1 MKTRQTPIN
10 VDSETHYVRVELDT
24 RPDDSVHFSLP
35 LPSYAA
41 EHLKWLAEVQL
52 LADGEVK
59 AAEAPEGEVAQWDAF
74 SVMRQYYD
82 AMQGYLIGLL
92 WAHPTLELEAAHG
105 TYPTE
110 EERGKAVVAEL
121 YGYGYSLEEIAGLFQ
136 AAYQVCLQRCLDS
149 RWNNAKIARL
159 VNFGKPTKEAG
170 IGSSSVPVSN
180 TTETPAPSSE

>member
-1 MKTRQTPIN
+1 MITRQTPIN
-10 VDSETHYVRVELDT
+10 VASESHYVRVELDS
-24 RPDDSVHFSLP
+24 RPDDEIYLSLP
-35 LPSYAA
+35 LPSQGA
-41 EHLKWLAEVQL
+41 EHLKWLAQVQMA
-52 LADGEVK
+52 ADLDIK
-59 AAEAPEGEVAQWDAF
+59 DAAKEDNEVAQWDSF

-92 WAHPTLELEAAHG
+92 WAHPTLELEAAQG

-136 AAYQVCLQRCLDS
+136 ASYQVCLQRCLDS